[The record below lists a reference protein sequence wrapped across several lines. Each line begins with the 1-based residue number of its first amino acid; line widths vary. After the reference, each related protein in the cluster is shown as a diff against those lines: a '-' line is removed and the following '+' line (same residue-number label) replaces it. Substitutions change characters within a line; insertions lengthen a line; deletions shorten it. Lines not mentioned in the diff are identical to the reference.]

1 MNLVLS
7 SFGAQLTAK
16 NGVFQVQTAEAS
28 QSVNPADVR
37 TITVSKSA
45 RISSEAVLLAI
56 ANEVDILFVDGTGQP
71 KGRVWSVQYGSVSTI
86 RKGQLEFL
94 YSEKCIPWVKEL
106 ILQKINNQIAL
117 ILAFRD
123 EITDETDRRRIQG
136 IISGMDDYRSKISKA
151 EGTVISEVAPSLR
164 GWEGA
169 AGRRYF
175 EALNYFLPSSFQ
187 FPARSAHPATDPFN
201 ALLNY
206 GYGILYGKVEG
217 ALIKAGIDPYVGIFH
232 RDEYN
237 RPALVF
243 DVIERYRMWI
253 DYVVVSLA
261 RQEVLDEECFQTDDR
276 GAVLLQ
282 GLGKRILIQ
291 SVNDYLSEVV
301 SIGRL
306 TRSREVHMEQDAHSL
321 AKTFQNAL
329 P

>member
-7 SFGAQLTAK
+7 SFGASLTAK
-16 NGVFQVQTAEAS
+16 SGMFQVQTAEAS
-28 QSVNPADVR
+28 QSINPTDVR
-37 TITVSKSA
+37 TITISKAA

-56 ANEVDILFVDGTGQP
+56 AHEVDILFVDGMGQP

-86 RKGQLEFL
+86 RKGQLEFM
-94 YSEKCIPWVKEL
+94 YSERCIPWVKDL
-106 ILQKINNQIAL
+106 ILKKINNQIAL
-117 ILAFRD
+117 ILAFQD
-123 EITDETDRRRIQG
+123 DVDNDASRRKLQS

-151 EGTVISEVAPSLR
+151 EGSVISEIAPSLR

-169 AGRRYF
+169 ASRRYF
-175 EALNYFLPSSFQ
+175 EALNFFLPAAFQ
-187 FPARSAHPATDPFN
+187 FEKRSTHPASDPFN

-243 DVIERYRMWI
+243 DVIEQYRMWI
-253 DYVVVSLA
+253 DFVAVSLA
-261 RQEVLDEECFQTDDR
+261 RQEVLDEECFQTDER

-291 SVNDYLSEVV
+291 SVNDYLGEVV
-301 SIGRL
+301 PIGRL
-306 TRSREVHMEQDAHSL
+306 SRSREVHIEQEAHQL
-321 AKTFQNAL
+321 AKCFQNAL
-329 P
+329 S